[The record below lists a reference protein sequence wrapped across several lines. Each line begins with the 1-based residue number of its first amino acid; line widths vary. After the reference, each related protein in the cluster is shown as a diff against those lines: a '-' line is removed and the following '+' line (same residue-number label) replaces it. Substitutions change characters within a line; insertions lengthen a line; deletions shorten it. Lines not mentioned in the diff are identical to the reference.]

1 MASARITAQ
10 RRERIERLTDRQRNA
25 FVITPY
31 WQDATGPGYDPD
43 MAREDAIAERDAWD
57 EDMPCDAYDPEPF

>member
-1 MASARITAQ
+1 MTGTRITAR
-10 RRERIERLTDRQRNA
+10 RRERIERLTDRQRSA

-43 MAREDAIAERDAWD
+43 MAREEAIAERDAWD
-57 EDMPCDAYDPEPF
+57 ETIPCDPYDGEDW